1 MAVYYGMV
9 SLMDREIGRILDRLD
24 QLGIADNTLVVFST
38 DHGHFLGQ
46 HGLIAKGAF
55 HYEDLI
61 RLPFLARWPGRV
73 PAGAVN
79 SSLQS
84 LVDLAPTFLHAA
96 GIDIPG
102 QMQGANQLGVW
113 TGAAEQARDHILVEN
128 RHQPSA
134 LHLRTLVDERY
145 KLTLYR
151 GHADGELF
159 DLQEDPDE
167 RRNRWDDPACAE
179 VKSNLLQ
186 RFVQAEMERE
196 PTRYER
202 IAGA

>member
-9 SLMDREIGRILDRLD
+9 SLMDREIGRILGRLD

-61 RLPFLARWPGRV
+61 RLPFLVRWPGRV

-84 LVDLAPTFLHAA
+84 LVDLAPTFLRAA

-102 QMQGANQLGVW
+102 QMQGADQLAEW
-113 TGAAEQARDHILVEN
+113 TGAVGNEERPARDHVLVEN

-134 LHLRTLVDERY
+134 LHLRTLVDRRY
-145 KLTLYR
+145 KLTVYR
-151 GHADGELF
+151 GHAYGELF
-159 DLQEDPDE
+159 DLQEDPEE
-167 RRNRWDDPACAE
+167 RRNRWHDPAFAE
-179 VKSNLLQ
+179 IKSNLLQ

-196 PTRYER
+196 PTRF
-202 IAGA
+202 